1 MQTRGYASQ
10 AMPQAPRQLEGI
22 AGKYATAAYVSA
34 LSKGDKTLTKVE
46 SDLKTFDSSLRG
58 DSADAAKLRTFLEN
72 PTLSLADKAKAIS
85 DLLQAQKGGADEIT
99 RNLFETLAENGRL
112 GETNKVISGFF
123 QLMAAFRGEVEAVVT
138 SAKVRCPRPMRIGLT
153 PISRWTS
160 RPPPASRPRSRAPS
174 TPPPRAPS
182 RSRCPTR

>member
-1 MQTRGYASQ
+1 
-10 AMPQAPRQLEGI
+10 MPQAPRQLEGI

-46 SDLKTFDSSLRG
+46 SVLKTFDNSLRG

-138 SAKVRCPRPMRIGLT
+138 SAKVRF
-153 PISRWTS
+153 
-160 RPPPASRPRSRAPS
+160 PPCSCSLY
-174 TPPPRAPS
+174 
-182 RSRCPTR
+182 